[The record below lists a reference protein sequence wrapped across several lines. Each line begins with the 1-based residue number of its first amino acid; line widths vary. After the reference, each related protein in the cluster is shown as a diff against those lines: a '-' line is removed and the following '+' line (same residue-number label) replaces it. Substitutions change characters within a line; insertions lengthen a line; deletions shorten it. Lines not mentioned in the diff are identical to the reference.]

1 VTGSPGRAGLVTR
14 LIAAVVDAVAI
25 ALLVL
30 AIFAGTTAVRFVLS
44 PLTFSWPQPSTLLS
58 ASVVAAAAVLYLAA
72 AWATTG
78 RTYGAGL
85 LGLRVL
91 TAAGTH
97 LGWGRA
103 VLRAAL
109 CVVFPVG
116 LLWTAVS
123 PTRRSVQDAL
133 LRTVV
138 VYDWH
143 LDGGVR
149 AARQLPAEPTTGDR
163 LPAAAPDRQ
172 QERLEPLHP
181 EQEGP
186 DGDRE
191 QHHQALPHAEPSPP
205 ASGRPAGRLGEPGL
219 SPPRR
224 RRPGPARS
232 PVHRGRR
239 PRRPPASG
247 RSAPDR

>member
-1 VTGSPGRAGLVTR
+1 VTGSSGRAGLVTR
-14 LIAAVVDAVAI
+14 AIAAVVDAVAI
-25 ALLVL
+25 AVLVL
-30 AIFAGTTAVRFVLS
+30 VVFAGATAVRFVLS

-58 ASVVAAAAVLYLAA
+58 TSVVAAAAVVYLAV

-103 VLRAAL
+103 TLRAAL

-123 PTRRSVQDAL
+123 PVRRSVQDAL

-138 VYDWH
+138 VYDWNR
-143 LDGGVR
+143 DGGVR
-149 AARQLPAEPTTGDR
+149 AARRLPAERAPDDDR
-163 LPAAAPDRQ
+163 PPPAAADR
-172 QERLEPLHP
+172 
-181 EQEGP
+181 
-186 DGDRE
+186 
-191 QHHQALPHAEPSPP
+191 
-205 ASGRPAGRLGEPGL
+205 
-219 SPPRR
+219 
-224 RRPGPARS
+224 
-232 PVHRGRR
+232 
-239 PRRPPASG
+239 
-247 RSAPDR
+247 